1 MLMKGKEKKLQQ
13 GEERTLC
20 RKETGGNV
28 PLIHAFAPSS

>member
-1 MLMKGKEKKLQQ
+1 MLMDWERKKLQQ
-13 GEERTLC
+13 GEEGTLC